1 MENNEIN
8 EPESPVKKTGK
19 KKIPLATKIVAKVL
33 TETGMSQVEAA
44 KELGMSVDTIQR
56 AIKDPNLDRAII
68 ENAKMQL
75 PVKMYNVAF
84 KIAERLDADPTIIAK
99 LNPYMGAL
107 VLGIMIDKARLM
119 QGQSTENLELQG
131 KVVQIQTAL
140 TTIAE
145 MRKKLSVP
153 PDGLGN

>member
-8 EPESPVKKTGK
+8 EPELSIKKSGR

-56 AIKDPNLDRAII
+56 AIKDPNLDREII

-75 PVKMYNVAF
+75 PVKMYSVAWG
-84 KIAERLDADPTIIAK
+84 IAERLAADPSILAK
-99 LNPYMGAL
+99 MNPYMNAL

-131 KVVQIQTAL
+131 RVVQIQTAL

-145 MRKKLSVP
+145 MRRKLNLSQ
-153 PDGLGN
+153 DGPAN